1 METARHFLQ
10 GRCSPVPRLWLSNHR
25 HPSSIRTSHGDYGT
39 REFPAHIVMY
49 ALGYFFPLQDRL
61 FQQFGFLGV
70 VSTVVL
76 PLWVTGTFFVRWRT
90 RTSLATMIA
99 GARQPGQRA
108 RAGSGPVRF
117 LERVPETYLSLTR
130 EPAAAGQVRQHEE
143 AAG

>member
-1 METARHFLQ
+1 MAHSVFYQPTMSSSPLAHVL
-10 GRCSPVPRLWLSNHR
+10 PVPDL
-25 HPSSIRTSHGDYGT
+25 
-39 REFPAHIVMY
+39 M
-49 ALGYFFPLQDRL
+49 ALG
-61 FQQFGFLGV
+61 
-70 VSTVVL
+70 
-76 PLWVTGTFFVRWRT
+76 RT